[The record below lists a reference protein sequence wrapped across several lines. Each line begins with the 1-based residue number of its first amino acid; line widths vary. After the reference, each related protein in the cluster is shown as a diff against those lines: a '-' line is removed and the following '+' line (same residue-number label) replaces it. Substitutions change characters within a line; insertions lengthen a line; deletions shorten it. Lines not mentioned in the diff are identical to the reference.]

1 MPDDKNNRFH
11 MDDIYKNV
19 PLAEI
24 PWNIET
30 PPQLLV
36 ELIDN
41 GTIKPCKAIDL
52 GCGAGNYAIYLAS
65 RGFDAT
71 GVDFS
76 AEAINIAKQNAKKKN
91 VQCAFYVVDIVNELT
106 DLKQTWDFAYD
117 WGVLHHIFPQYR
129 PKYVRNVH
137 RILNPNA
144 KYLSLCFSE
153 KDTAFEGSGKYRKTP
168 TGSLLYFSS
177 EDELRE
183 LFSPYFKILDLRT
196 VEIAGKF
203 ENHSFNYCFME
214 KK

>member
-1 MPDDKNNRFH
+1 MPDDKNNRLH

-36 ELIDN
+36 ELIDT
-41 GTIKPCKAIDL
+41 GKVKPCEAIDL
-52 GCGAGNYAIYLAS
+52 GCGAGNYTIYLAS
-65 RGFDAT
+65 RGFDVT

-76 AEAINIAKQNAKKKN
+76 PEAIKIAKQNAKKKN
-91 VQCAFYVVDIVNELT
+91 MQCAFYVTDLVDELT
-106 DLKQTWDFAYD
+106 DLKQTWEFAYD

-129 PKYVRNVH
+129 PKYVLNVH
-137 RILNPNA
+137 RILKPSA
-144 KYLSLCFSE
+144 KYLSTCFSE

-168 TGSLLYFSS
+168 SGSTLYFSS

-203 ENHSFNYCFME
+203 ENHFFNYCFME